1 MPTDVYGSAT
11 GGGGDWLLTK
21 DGGTNLPSFSGSLS
35 TAAPAS
41 AAVNAAAG
49 TTKAASALLGGLGSV
64 AGTAASLAGGVATM
78 GLSTIAQAALGAATA
93 EAQAG
98 ATSGAQG
105 GTINANGSTFGNYT
119 KGDTS
124 GFMTGSSSASPLG
137 IPSWVW
143 IAGAV
148 VVLAPVLIRTLSAI
162 RPPAR

>member
-11 GGGGDWLLTK
+11 GGGGDWLLAK
-21 DGGTNLPSFSGSLS
+21 DGGTNLPTFSGSLA
-35 TAAPAS
+35 TAAPVS
-41 AAVNAAAG
+41 AAANAVG
-49 TTKAASALLGGLGSV
+49 KTSAASSLLGGLSGA
-64 AGTAASLAGGVATM
+64 AGGIASLAGGVMTG
-78 GLSTIAQAALGAATA
+78 GLSTIAQAAMGAATA

-105 GTINANGSTFGNYT
+105 GQIRADNSTFGNFT
-119 KGDTS
+119 KNADS
-124 GFMTGSSSASPLG
+124 GFMSGSSSAAPLG
-137 IPSWVW
+137 VPSWVW